1 VDLITTATA
10 QDERRRGAR
19 VAVLPVGSFEQ
30 HGDHLP
36 LITDTVVACLIAQ
49 RLSTA
54 YNLFLLPPI
63 TISCSH
69 EHSTFAGS
77 VSIRA
82 QTLLAIIDDVA
93 RSLEQ
98 SGIRQMVLVNGHG
111 GNYVLRNAV
120 QQANVG
126 ERRMVFFPEHEDWAA
141 ARAAA
146 GLVTSGADDMHAGE
160 LETSVLLHA
169 HPELVGEN
177 YKAADWLASPRPHL
191 LVVGMAGYTSSGVIG
206 RPSLATPEKG
216 KAILESLTASFADHL
231 KQLS

>member
-1 VDLITTATA
+1 MDLITTATA

-82 QTLLAIIDDVA
+82 QTLLAIVDDIA
-93 RSLEQ
+93 QSLQQ
-98 SGIRQMVLVNGHG
+98 SGIRQLVLVNGHG

-126 ERRMVFFPEHEDWAA
+126 ERRMVFFPTHEDWAA
-141 ARAAA
+141 ARTAA
-146 GLVTSGADDMHAGE
+146 GLVSSGEDDMHAGE
-160 LETSVLLHA
+160 LETSMLL
-169 HPELVGEN
+169 
-177 YKAADWLASPRPHL
+177 AAC
-191 LVVGMAGYTSSGVIG
+191 
-206 RPSLATPEKG
+206 
-216 KAILESLTASFADHL
+216 
-231 KQLS
+231 